1 VTLLIVYIS
10 FALSISFLCSLSEAV
25 ILSVSHTYIGLL
37 VKDGRRSGRML
48 RAMKKNIEHPL
59 AVILTLNTVANT
71 IGAAGVG
78 AQIYHLFGSKWVAIG
93 SASLTVA
100 ILVFSEIIP
109 KTLGTAHWK
118 KIAPVAVYFLHVFIV
133 ALYPIVKILEAIA
146 GLFSGE
152 ENHSHITREEMIVL
166 AEMGERDGVLT
177 AKEARII
184 ENLLLFSEVHAREI
198 LTPRAVIL
206 ALQKDTTISR
216 AVTEHS
222 PLRFSRIPV
231 YGEEID
237 DILGHIL
244 KEDILSKYYAGEGD
258 ETIEHLIKPLHAVPE
273 TKSLA
278 GLFDEFISRREHMF
292 LVIDEY
298 GGTEGI
304 VTLEDVI
311 ETLLGV
317 EIIDELDSVE
327 DMRAFAL
334 EKWKSRRRGK
344 FMGF

>member
-1 VTLLIVYIS
+1 VTLLAVYVTLALGVS
-10 FALSISFLCSLSEAV
+10 FFCSLSESV
-25 ILSVSHTYIGLL
+25 IMSVSHTYIGLL
-37 VKDGRRSGRML
+37 VKEGRRSGRLL
-48 RAMKKNIEHPL
+48 RAMKKNIDHPL

-71 IGAAGVG
+71 VGAAGVG
-78 AQIYHLFGSKWVAIG
+78 AQIYYLFGSKWVAIG
-93 SASLTVA
+93 SASLTAA

-109 KTLGTAHWK
+109 KTVGAAHWK
-118 KIAPVAVYFLHVFIV
+118 KIAPVAAYFLHVLIIV
-133 ALYPIVKILEAIA
+133 LYPIVKVLETIA
-146 GLFSGE
+146 GLFIGG

-166 AEMGERDGVLT
+166 AEMGERGGVLT

-198 LTPRAVIL
+198 LTPRAVIMV
-206 ALQKDTTISR
+206 LQKDTTISR
-216 AVTEHS
+216 AVDEHS

-231 YGEEID
+231 FGNDID

-244 KEDILSKYYAGEGD
+244 KEDLLSKYYSGKGD
-258 ETIEHLIKPLHAVPE
+258 ETIEQLIKPLHAIPE

-334 EKWKSRRRGK
+334 EKWKSRRRSK